1 MKVICYIFGVI
12 LAVILAPF
20 VALSLATYTFL
31 ITLIAFVQGCHEGMM
46 NNLYGENK
54 KNIKQEEVDYQD
66 IWEKHIEKMKDKSS
80 LN

>member
-1 MKVICYIFGVI
+1 
-12 LAVILAPF
+12 
-20 VALSLATYTFL
+20 
-31 ITLIAFVQGCHEGMM
+31 MM

-66 IWEKHIEKMKDKSS
+66 IWEKHIERMKDKSS